1 MRLSVPH
8 LILRFCEFFVYLG
21 KTSPMGIDIKTN
33 MSNSVLSKYIHYGIE
48 KTEDG
53 IEVVPQY
60 EVYRASNITSSVL
73 RQGIESNE
81 NEPATPNKPITN
93 DNIIKNISFDQSEIL
108 YNIMKLYNGGQPFE
122 CDMTASELK
131 FYGKGR
137 GKYEIPVPNILF
149 DVYPQGE
156 NIQKIEKWGNLPL
169 EDNSIHSMVIDL
181 PFVISPANSPSAKS
195 PKDGSVLIARRF
207 SAYYPVDNLYLSY
220 YHWIS
225 EAYRVL
231 DEGGI
236 LVFKEQSMISGGI
249 RHNTDEFS
257 FMAAHKIGFKMID
270 KFILQAKARLISNSK
285 MKNGQ
290 VHSRSYTS
298 QFLVFVKESKRKS
311 KEFNYFDLLDRC
323 EREQAEGF
331 IHVIEK

>member
-1 MRLSVPH
+1 
-8 LILRFCEFFVYLG
+8 
-21 KTSPMGIDIKTN
+21 
-33 MSNSVLSKYIHYGIE
+33 MSNSILSKYIGNNGMPKQE
-48 KTEDG
+48 
-53 IEVVPQY
+53 EVVDVPQY
-60 EVYRASNITSSVL
+60 DVHIPDNITSSVL
-73 RQGIESNE
+73 RQGIEGAGKML
-81 NEPATPNKPITN
+81 PKHKKRITN

-108 YNIMKLYNGGQPFE
+108 HNIMVLYNDNKPFE

-137 GKYEIPVPNILF
+137 GKYDIPVPKILF
-149 DVYPQGE
+149 DVFPQNE
-156 NIQKIEKWGNLPL
+156 ETKKIEKWGNLPL

-181 PFVISPANSPSAKS
+181 PFVISPANSPSAKN
-195 PKDGSVLIARRF
+195 PNDGSVLIARRF

-270 KFILQAKARLISNSK
+270 KFVLQAKARLISNAK

-298 QFLVFVKESKRKS
+298 QFLVFVKEKKRKS

-323 EREQAEGF
+323 EKEQAEGF
-331 IHVIEK
+331 VNVVEK

>member
-1 MRLSVPH
+1 
-8 LILRFCEFFVYLG
+8 
-21 KTSPMGIDIKTN
+21 MGIKVKKMTTN
-33 MSNSVLSKYIHYGIE
+33 SILSKYTHYDVDASGSETCKEEISLTPKFE
-48 KTEDG
+48 T
-53 IEVVPQY
+53 VTY
-60 EVYRASNITSSVL
+60 EHGDIGSSVL
-73 RQGIESNE
+73 RHGIEA
-81 NEPATPNKPITN
+81 PAKVLPKPKERITN
-93 DNIIKNISFDQSEIL
+93 SNIIKNISFDQSEIL
-108 YNIMKLYNGGQPFE
+108 WNIMQLYNGGQPFE

-137 GKYEIPVPNILF
+137 GEYEIPVPKILF

-169 EDNSIHSMVIDL
+169 EDGSIHSMVIDL
-181 PFVISPANSPSAKS
+181 PFVISPANSPSAKN
-195 PKDGSVLIARRF
+195 PNDGSVLIARRF

-257 FMAAHKIGFKMID
+257 FMAAHKLGFKMID
-270 KFILQAKARLISNSK
+270 KFILQAKARLISNAK

-311 KEFNYFDLLDRC
+311 KEFNYFDLLERC
-323 EREQAEGF
+323 EKEQAEGF
-331 IHVIEK
+331 VNVVEK

>member
-1 MRLSVPH
+1 
-8 LILRFCEFFVYLG
+8 
-21 KTSPMGIDIKTN
+21 MGIDIKTN

-73 RQGIESNE
+73 RQGIESDE
-81 NEPATPNKPITN
+81 KEPDTPSKPITN

-169 EDNSIHSMVIDL
+169 KDNSIHSMVIDL
-181 PFVISPANSPSAKS
+181 PFVISPANSPSAKN
-195 PKDGSVLIARRF
+195 PNDGSVLIARRF

-257 FMAAHKIGFKMID
+257 FMAAHKLGFKMID
-270 KFILQAKARLISNSK
+270 KFILQAKARLISNAK

-331 IHVIEK
+331 IHVVEK